1 MRSIISARR
10 IRFCLLLLL
19 IYFILNFYIKFT
31 DVSSIRQSIV
41 NFKWH
46 QSEIIDHQLC
56 ITEPCSLDSR
66 INTIIWT
73 HDGTG
78 LMKYIQ
84 WIATRKLAN
93 IRISQLDDD
102 CCIIKENYF
111 SSSSSSPIIH
121 KFIQIYIISLS
132 ANITQPSVCF
142 TKIKQTANTNVTGI
156 NQIYFR
162 RKSIHATILFQQLD
176 LFKKKHN
183 SHAQTDSSYFTS
195 KISKARA
202 IIQYLQNYFT
212 TISFTKWK
220 IINSEDLVHRH
231 LTDCEKSLT
240 SFLTLLGLNTSDT
253 VLKNVLTY
261 DSHRFID
268 DAIWWDQ
275 SEVGERILNR
285 SIPTRPSNLTYSN
298 DFYHLHGTRSF
309 EQYSADSRQ
318 CYRDGTFAQI
328 PSETVSNR
336 KSTDSPNRCLTNS
349 FDCRFSDIY
358 SFDDREQLYEESNR
372 NDYFSIKPIKCGF
385 AVPSIFDKI
394 RERFA
399 RNHTCETIILTSII
413 NCYDNLPGTEGNI
426 PSSFCYVA
434 LLDTKTFNALQP
446 PPPQPQRQTHWTLID
461 LGDNAALFS
470 FPAKTIE
477 TLKTCGQRMF
487 PLAKWIIW
495 LDGKAYLMRIAEL
508 LTQAQSSVFAPRH
521 TTIDRTSAI
530 EVNYTI
536 ERIRERET
544 ESPKNFDKFVMDI
557 KRQEKEYI
565 RDGFY
570 SRADKLNLT
579 LYDIALFVY
588 RNNHPCNFRY
598 LCGWHNEVNYFAYR
612 GQLSVYY
619 SAIRLNLIQHLHYLP
634 RNFYHTFGHSQI
646 CSLAVPQPSP
656 VQKNGTSPTG
666 PELDRID

>member
-1 MRSIISARR
+1 
-10 IRFCLLLLL
+10 
-19 IYFILNFYIKFT
+19 
-31 DVSSIRQSIV
+31 
-41 NFKWH
+41 
-46 QSEIIDHQLC
+46 
-56 ITEPCSLDSR
+56 
-66 INTIIWT
+66 
-73 HDGTG
+73 
-78 LMKYIQ
+78 MKYIQ

-102 CCIIKENYF
+102 CCIIKENYC
-111 SSSSSSPIIH
+111 SSSSSSSSSITH
-121 KFIQIYIISLS
+121 TFIQIYIISLS
-132 ANITQPSVCF
+132 ADITQPSVCF

-156 NQIYFR
+156 NQIYFK
-162 RKSIHATILFQQLD
+162 RKSVSATLIFQQLD
-176 LFKKKHN
+176 LLKQKHN
-183 SHAQTDSSYFTS
+183 SPPQTDSSHITS
-195 KISKARA
+195 EISKARE
-202 IIQYLQNYFT
+202 IIQYLHNYFT

-220 IINSEDLVHRH
+220 IINSEDLVHSH

-240 SFLTLLGLNTSDT
+240 NFLTLLGLNTSDV
-253 VLKNVLTY
+253 VLKHVLNY

-285 SIPTRPSNLTYSN
+285 STPIPPYKFTYSN

-309 EQYSADSRQ
+309 VQYLADSRQ
-318 CYRDGTFAQI
+318 CFRDGTFAQI
-328 PSETVSNR
+328 PSETVPNR
-336 KSTDSPNRCLTNS
+336 KSTDSPNRCLTDS
-349 FDCRFSDIY
+349 FDCKFSDIY

-385 AVPSIFDKI
+385 AVPSIFDKV

-413 NCYDNLPGTEGNI
+413 NCYDNLPGAEGDI
-426 PSSFCYVA
+426 PFSTCYVA
-434 LLDTKTFNALQP
+434 LLDTKTFNALSSGIYKAAP
-446 PPPQPQRQTHWTLID
+446 HWTLID
-461 LGDNAALFS
+461 LGNINSLFS
-470 FPAKTIE
+470 FPAKIVE

-495 LDGKAYLMRIAEL
+495 LDGKSYLMRITDL
-508 LTQAQSSVFAPRH
+508 LFRAKSSVFAPRH

-536 ERIRERET
+536 ERIRERENG
-544 ESPKNFDKFVMDI
+544 SRSNFDKFVMDI
-557 KRQEKEYI
+557 KRQEKEYK

-619 SAIRLNLIQHLHYLP
+619 SAVRLNLIHHLHYLP
-634 RNFYHTFGHSQI
+634 RNFYHTFSHLKI
-646 CSLAVPQPSP
+646 CP
-656 VQKNGTSPTG
+656 
-666 PELDRID
+666 